1 MASPRAKGPGSLD
14 TSPGA
19 KELTM
24 IRLPSL
30 SGLSLAGLAGL
41 VGLGV
46 FSAVGV
52 TGCADKHIGRICAI
66 SASSDAGTDPN
77 FVAVN
82 SLALECPSRICI
94 LPAQE
99 KSPNGTGPLCTD
111 SCSSDDDCSDGEKR
125 TGTKEEDPR
134 CATGFACRV
143 IIPDLKDVPLS
154 CQKICVCKD
163 FLGPSTS
170 VPESCK

>member
-1 MASPRAKGPGSLD
+1 
-14 TSPGA
+14 
-19 KELTM
+19 M

-41 VGLGV
+41 VGLGLLSGV
-46 FSAVGV
+46 SV

-66 SASSDAGTDPN
+66 SASGDAGTDPN

-99 KSPNGTGPLCTD
+99 KSSGGTGPLCTD

-125 TGTKEEDPR
+125 TNGAKASDDPR

-143 IIPDLKDVPLS
+143 VIPDLQDVPLS
-154 CQKICVCKD
+154 CQKVCVCRD
-163 FLGPSTS
+163 FLGSTPT

>member
-1 MASPRAKGPGSLD
+1 
-14 TSPGA
+14 
-19 KELTM
+19 M
-24 IRLPSL
+24 IRLPSP
-30 SGLSLAGLAGL
+30 SGLSLAGLAAL

-46 FSAVGV
+46 VSGSA
-52 TGCADKHIGRICAI
+52 GCADKHIGRICAI
-66 SASSDAGTDPN
+66 SNTSDAGTDPN

-94 LPAQE
+94 LPAEE
-99 KSPNGTGPLCTD
+99 KSSGGTGPLCTD

-125 TGTKEEDPR
+125 ANGVKASEDPR
-134 CATGFACRV
+134 CSTGFSCRV
-143 IIPDLKDVPLS
+143 IIPDLKNVPLS

-163 FLGPSTS
+163 FLGSGAAT